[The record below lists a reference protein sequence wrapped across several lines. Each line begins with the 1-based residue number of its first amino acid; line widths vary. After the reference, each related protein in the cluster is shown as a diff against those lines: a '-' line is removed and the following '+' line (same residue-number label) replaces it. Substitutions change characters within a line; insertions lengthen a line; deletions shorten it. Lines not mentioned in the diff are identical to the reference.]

1 MMPLIMG
8 MNIMNN
14 EDCVCIY
21 SGLGKKSASVI
32 GYVFF
37 FQVLLGRIVK
47 SIFGHSECA
56 PCRHVTNSEAALQPG
71 IKVQ

>member
-1 MMPLIMG
+1 MIMG

-32 GYVFF
+32 GYVVFF
-37 FQVLLGRIVK
+37 
-47 SIFGHSECA
+47 
-56 PCRHVTNSEAALQPG
+56 PG
-71 IKVQ
+71 IVR